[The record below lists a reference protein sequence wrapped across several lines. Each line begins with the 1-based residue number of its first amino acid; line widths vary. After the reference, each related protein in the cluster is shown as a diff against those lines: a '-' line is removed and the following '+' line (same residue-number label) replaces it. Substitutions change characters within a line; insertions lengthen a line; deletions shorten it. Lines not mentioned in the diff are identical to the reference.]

1 MKVLTRRQLSL
12 LGSALLLGGA
22 LLRGDRAWAVEQH
35 GDDLTQRFAELEKQ
49 LDARLGVA
57 IIDSQSGRQWRHRA
71 DERFP
76 LCSTFKLLAGAAVL
90 RRVDAGAD
98 SLHTRIRYTA
108 DDLVTYSPV
117 TERHVDDGM
126 TLAALC
132 EAAITLSDNTAGNL
146 LLRHLGGPGAIGAF
160 ARTLGDHH
168 TRLDRWETE
177 LNEARPGDPRDTTTP
192 ATMAANLQRLVLG
205 DSLSAASRDQ
215 LIAWMLASQTG
226 AAKLRAGLPP
236 TWRIGDKT
244 GSGERGTTNEIAVI
258 WPPQRKPVIACVYL
272 TQTQASAEERNAALA
287 AIGRALAEALT
298 A

>member
-1 MKVLTRRQLSL
+1 M
-12 LGSALLLGGA
+12 
-22 LLRGDRAWAVEQH
+22 
-35 GDDLTQRFAELEKQ
+35 
-49 LDARLGVA
+49 
-57 IIDSQSGRQWRHRA
+57 
-71 DERFP
+71 
-76 LCSTFKLLAGAAVL
+76 
-90 RRVDAGAD
+90 
-98 SLHTRIRYTA
+98 
-108 DDLVTYSPV
+108 TYSPV
-117 TERHVDDGM
+117 TEQHVNDGM

-146 LLRHLGGPGAIGAF
+146 LLRHLGGPGAIGDF

-272 TQTQASAEERNAALA
+272 TQTQASADARNAALT

>member
-1 MKVLTRRQLSL
+1 MKVLTRRQFSL

-22 LLRGDRAWAVEQH
+22 LVRGDRAWAGERR
-35 GDDLTQRFAELEKQ
+35 GEGLTQRFAELEKQ

-57 IIDSQSGRQWRHRA
+57 IIDSQSGRQWLHRA

-98 SLHTRIRYTA
+98 SLQTRIRYSA

-117 TERHVDDGM
+117 TERHVNDGM

-146 LLRHLGGPGAIGAF
+146 LLRHLGGPGAIGDF
-160 ARTLGDHH
+160 TRTLGDRH

-177 LNEARPGDPRDTTTP
+177 LNEASPGDPRDTTTP
-192 ATMAANLQRLVLG
+192 AAMAANLQRLVLG

-226 AAKLRAGLPP
+226 AAKLRAGLPQG
-236 TWRIGDKT
+236 WRIGDKT

-272 TQTQASAEERNAALA
+272 TQTQASADARNAALA

>member
-1 MKVLTRRQLSL
+1 M
-12 LGSALLLGGA
+12 
-22 LLRGDRAWAVEQH
+22 
-35 GDDLTQRFAELEKQ
+35 
-49 LDARLGVA
+49 A
-57 IIDSQSGRQWRHRA
+57 IIDSQSGRQWLHRA

-98 SLHTRIRYTA
+98 SLQTRIRYSA

-117 TERHVDDGM
+117 TEQHVDDGM

-146 LLRHLGGPGAIGAF
+146 LLRHLGGPGAIGDF
-160 ARTLGDHH
+160 ARTLGDRF

-192 ATMAANLQRLVLG
+192 AAMAANLQRLVLG

-236 TWRIGDKT
+236 TWRLGDKT

-258 WPPQRKPVIACVYL
+258 WPPQRQPVIACVYL
-272 TQTQASAEERNAALA
+272 TQTRASAEERNAALA
-287 AIGRALAEALT
+287 AIGRALAETLVA
-298 A
+298 

>member
-1 MKVLTRRQLSL
+1 MKVLTRRQFSL

-22 LLRGDRAWAVEQH
+22 LVRGDRAWAVERR
-35 GDDLTQRFAELEKQ
+35 GEGLTQRFAELEKQ

-57 IIDSQSGRQWRHRA
+57 IIDSQSGRQWLHRA

-98 SLHTRIRYTA
+98 SLQTRIRYTA

-146 LLRHLGGPGAIGAF
+146 LLRHLGGPGAIGDF

-177 LNEARPGDPRDTTTP
+177 LNEASPGDPRDTTTP
-192 ATMAANLQRLVLG
+192 AAMAANLQRLVLG
-205 DSLSAASRDQ
+205 DSLSAASREQ
-215 LIAWMLASQTG
+215 LVAWMLASQTG
-226 AAKLRAGLPP
+226 AAKLRAGLPQG
-236 TWRIGDKT
+236 WRIGDKT
-244 GSGERGTTNEIAVI
+244 GSGERGTTNEVAVI

-272 TQTQASAEERNAALA
+272 TQTQASADARNAALA